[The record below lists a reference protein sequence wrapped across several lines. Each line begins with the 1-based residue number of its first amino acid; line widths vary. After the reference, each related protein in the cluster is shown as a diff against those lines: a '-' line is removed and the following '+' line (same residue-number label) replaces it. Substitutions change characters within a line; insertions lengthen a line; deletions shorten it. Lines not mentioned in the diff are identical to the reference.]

1 MPITSVPVT
10 STKYNEFQFLSKN
23 NPAYN
28 NGEISST
35 CRYEGYFAIPLVAS
49 PANTPTTI
57 LNISLYDTSKAIALS
72 MQGNVTSKNN
82 VARTYFLYSTTIVGQ
97 VSTITNN
104 HVETI
109 GMGQENTNFFYTYS
123 DAFPWIEKTT
133 SGGQPV
139 LVFKLPLIESS
150 TESVSGFYRLYQ
162 HVPNTP

>member
-23 NPAYN
+23 NPAYSD
-28 NGEISST
+28 GEIPST
-35 CRYEGYFAIPLVAS
+35 CRYEGYFDIPEVAS
-49 PANTPTTI
+49 PSNTPTTI
-57 LNISLYDTSKAIALS
+57 LNISLYNNSKAIALS
-72 MQGNVTSKNN
+72 MQGNVTSKENI
-82 VARTYFLYSTTIVGQ
+82 ARTYFLYSTTIVGQ
-97 VSTITNN
+97 ASTLTNN

-133 SGGQPV
+133 SGGQSV
-139 LVFKLPLIESS
+139 LVFKLPLISS
-150 TESVSGFYRLYQ
+150 TAGSVSGFYRLYQ